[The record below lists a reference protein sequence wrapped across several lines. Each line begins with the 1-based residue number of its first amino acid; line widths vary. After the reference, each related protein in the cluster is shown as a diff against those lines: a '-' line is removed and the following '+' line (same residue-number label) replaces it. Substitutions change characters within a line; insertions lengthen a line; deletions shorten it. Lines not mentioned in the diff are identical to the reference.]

1 MLLSMQHEG
10 QSMTNNTPNLIAW
23 LAEYRKYLI
32 LVADGANDEA
42 ALLRQEIEEGL
53 NWVELTWADLEFAN
67 NSDQS
72 LRY

>member
-10 QSMTNNTPNLIAW
+10 QSMTNSTPNLIAW

-53 NWVELTWADLEFAN
+53 NWVELSWADPEFAN
-67 NSDQS
+67 DPNQ
-72 LRY
+72 

>member
-10 QSMTNNTPNLIAW
+10 QSMTNSTPNLIAW

-42 ALLRQEIEEGL
+42 ALLKQEIEEGL
-53 NWVELTWADLEFAN
+53 NWVELSWAYLEFAN
-67 NSDQS
+67 DPNQ
-72 LRY
+72 

>member
-10 QSMTNNTPNLIAW
+10 QSMTNSTPNLIAW

-42 ALLRQEIEEGL
+42 ALLKQEFEEGL
-53 NWVELTWADLEFAN
+53 NWVELSWADLEFAN
-67 NSDQS
+67 DPNQ
-72 LRY
+72 

>member
-10 QSMTNNTPNLIAW
+10 QRMTNSTPNLIAW

-42 ALLRQEIEEGL
+42 ELLKQEIEEGL
-53 NWVELTWADLEFAN
+53 NWVELSWANLEFAN
-67 NSDQS
+67 DPDQ
-72 LRY
+72 

>member
-1 MLLSMQHEG
+1 MLLSMHEG
-10 QSMTNNTPNLIAW
+10 QSMTNKTPNLIAW

-53 NWVELTWADLEFAN
+53 N
-67 NSDQS
+67 
-72 LRY
+72 

>member
-10 QSMTNNTPNLIAW
+10 QSMTNSTPNLIAW

-53 NWVELTWADLEFAN
+53 N
-67 NSDQS
+67 
-72 LRY
+72 

>member
-10 QSMTNNTPNLIAW
+10 QSMTHSTPNLIAW

-42 ALLRQEIEEGL
+42 ALLKQEIEEGL
-53 NWVELTWADLEFAN
+53 NWVELSWANLEFAN
-67 NSDQS
+67 DPDQ
-72 LRY
+72 

>member
-1 MLLSMQHEG
+1 MVAMLASVQHAG
-10 QSMTNNTPNLIAW
+10 QSMTKSTPKLVAW

-53 NWVELTWADLEFAN
+53 NWVELSWADLDFAID
-67 NSDQS
+67 SDQ
-72 LRY
+72 